1 MVIILKSKEMWSHY
15 VVYQELACELYFN
28 SKQIHQKRSGLWLPE
43 VGLGVGGCVGR
54 RLDEGSQKVWNSS
67 YKINK

>member
-15 VVYQELACELYFN
+15 VVHQELACELYFN

-43 VGLGVGGCVGR
+43 VGLGGVWGGGWM
-54 RLDEGSQKVWNSS
+54 KVVKR
-67 YKINK
+67 YEIPVIR